1 MNEQPQLPQQQPQQ
15 QPNKALELPAMKFTQ
30 QVKDSMEILK
40 ANHNK
45 MAAKL
50 DEIIKE
56 VNEMKEFL
64 TFTNK
69 WYRKFYRQKHLKKK
83 Y

>member
-1 MNEQPQLPQQQPQQ
+1 MNEIQPPPT
-15 QPNKALELPAMKFTQ
+15 QPNPALELPAMKFTQ
-30 QVKDSMEILK
+30 QVKESIEILK
-40 ANHNK
+40 DNHNK
-45 MAAKL
+45 MAIKL
-50 DEIIKE
+50 DEIVKE
-56 VNEMKEFL
+56 VNELREFL

>member
-1 MNEQPQLPQQQPQQ
+1 MNEIPPQAPT

-50 DEIIKE
+50 DEVIKE
-56 VNEMKEFL
+56 VNELKEFL
-64 TFTNK
+64 TFNNK
-69 WYRKFYRQKHLKKK
+69 WYRKFYHKNHLKSKFK
-83 Y
+83 

>member
-1 MNEQPQLPQQQPQQ
+1 MNEIPQAPQ
-15 QPNKALELPAMKFTQ
+15 QPNPALELPAMKFTQ

-56 VNEMKEFL
+56 VNEMKDFL

>member
-1 MNEQPQLPQQQPQQ
+1 MNEIPQAPT
-15 QPNKALELPAMKFTQ
+15 QPNPALELPAMKFTQ

-50 DEIIKE
+50 DEVIKE
-56 VNEMKEFL
+56 VNELKEFL
-64 TFTNK
+64 TFNNK
-69 WYRKFYRQKHLKKK
+69 WYRKFYHKNHLKSKFK
-83 Y
+83 

>member
-1 MNEQPQLPQQQPQQ
+1 MNEQPQPPT
-15 QPNKALELPAMKFTQ
+15 QPNPALDLPAMNFTQ

-64 TFTNK
+64 TFNNK
-69 WYRKFYRQKHLKKK
+69 WYRRFYHKKHLKNKFK
-83 Y
+83 

>member
-1 MNEQPQLPQQQPQQ
+1 MN
-15 QPNKALELPAMKFTQ
+15 FIQ
-30 QVKDSMEILK
+30 QVKESMEILK

-50 DEIIKE
+50 DEVIKE
-56 VNEMKEFL
+56 TNEMKEFL

>member
-1 MNEQPQLPQQQPQQ
+1 MNEQPQEPQHAPQ
-15 QPNKALELPAMKFTQ
+15 QPNPALELPTMNFMQ
-30 QVKDSMEILK
+30 QVKESMEILK

-45 MAAKL
+45 MATKL